1 MRRVADRFRAENV
14 GTKSA
19 GRAGVSGQQR
29 FDDLRQRLR
38 LLQQRG
44 VGMSE
49 KQRFDD
55 WPERYDRWFE
65 TPVGKAVLK
74 YETELILELL
84 RPDRGERIL
93 DAGSGTG
100 IFTREFLALGAEV
113 VGLDISL
120 AMLVYA
126 EKKAA
131 LRQAPGDQSPT
142 STAEEQAG
150 HRQTKGVKGPM
161 PVAAGQVALRQAP
174 GDKDPSTLWSEK
186 KGQAS
191 CYSGVTA
198 DMTTLPFADRSFDKS
213 VSVAALEFV
222 TDEKRAVAELFRVTR
237 PGGVVVVATLNSLS
251 PWAARRSANARRDP
265 ESIFN
270 RVFFRSPAQLLAA
283 ASVPGMVRT
292 VVHFGKKDDPATF
305 DRSEREGEGRE
316 TGAFVAARWIK
327 P

>member
-1 MRRVADRFRAENV
+1 MRTAADRFRAEDAGKKSV
-14 GTKSA
+14 GRVA
-19 GRAGVSGQQR
+19 
-29 FDDLRQRLR
+29 
-38 LLQQRG
+38 
-44 VGMSE
+44 MSE

-74 YETELILELL
+74 YETALILELL
-84 RPDRGERIL
+84 QPGRGERIL

-100 IFTREFLALGAEV
+100 IFTREFLARGAEV

-126 EKKAA
+126 EKKADLRQAQCDQCPMPVRAAEQAA
-131 LRQAPGDQSPT
+131 LRQAPD
-142 STAEEQAG
+142 E
-150 HRQTKGVKGPM
+150 KGPI
-161 PVAAGQVALRQAP
+161 L
-174 GDKDPSTLWSEK
+174 LWSGE
-186 KGQAS
+186 KGQPL
-191 CYSGVTA
+191 CYRGVTA
-198 DMTTLPFADRSFDKS
+198 DMTTLPFTDRSFDKS

-222 TDEKRAVAELFRVTR
+222 ADEKRAVAELFRVTR
-237 PGGVVVVATLNSLS
+237 SGGVVVVATLNRLS

-283 ASVPGMVRT
+283 TSVPGIVRT
-292 VVHFGKKDDPATF
+292 VVHFGKEDDPATF

-316 TGAFVAARWIK
+316 TGAFVAARWRK

>member
-1 MRRVADRFRAENV
+1 MRMAADLFRAEE
-14 GTKSA
+14 A
-19 GRAGVSGQQR
+19 GRKSVGR
-29 FDDLRQRLR
+29 
-38 LLQQRG
+38 
-44 VGMSE
+44 VGMPE

-65 TPVGKAVLK
+65 TPVGRAVLK
-74 YETELILELL
+74 YEKALILKLL
-84 RPDRGERIL
+84 RPGRGERIL

-100 IFTREFLALGAEV
+100 IFTREFLARGAKV

-131 LRQAPGDQSPT
+131 LRQVPG
-142 STAEEQAG
+142 E
-150 HRQTKGVKGPM
+150 KGP
-161 PVAAGQVALRQAP
+161 
-174 GDKDPSTLWSEK
+174 TLLGSGE
-186 KGQAS
+186 KGQPL
-191 CYSGVTA
+191 YYGGVTA
-198 DMTTLPFADRSFDKS
+198 DITALPFADRSFDKS

-222 TDEKRAVAELFRVTR
+222 ADEKRAVAELFRVTR

-283 ASVPGMVRT
+283 ASVPGIVRT
-292 VVHFGKKDDPATF
+292 VVHFGKEDDPATF
-305 DRSEREGEGRE
+305 DRSEREGEGLD
-316 TGAFVAARWIK
+316 TGAFVAVRWEK
-327 P
+327 G

>member
-1 MRRVADRFRAENV
+1 
-14 GTKSA
+14 
-19 GRAGVSGQQR
+19 
-29 FDDLRQRLR
+29 
-38 LLQQRG
+38 
-44 VGMSE
+44 MSN

-65 TPVGKAVLK
+65 TPVGKAVLQ
-74 YETELILELL
+74 YETDLILEML
-84 RPDRGERIL
+84 RPGRGERIL

-100 IFTREFLALGAEV
+100 IFTREFIARGAKV

-120 AMLVYA
+120 AMLAYA
-126 EKKAA
+126 AKKAA
-131 LRQAPGDQSPT
+131 LRKAQGERGSMLLC
-142 STAEEQAG
+142 SGE
-150 HRQTKGVKGPM
+150 K
-161 PVAAGQVALRQAP
+161 ALA
-174 GDKDPSTLWSEK
+174 L
-186 KGQAS
+186 

-198 DMTTLPFADRSFDKS
+198 DMTTLPFADRTFDKS

-222 TDEKRAVAELFRVTR
+222 ADEKRAVAELFRVTR

-283 ASVPGMVRT
+283 TSVPGIVRT
-292 VVHFGKKDDPATF
+292 VVHFGKEDGPATF
-305 DRSEREGEGRE
+305 DRSEREGEGLD
-316 TGAFVAARWIK
+316 TGAFVAARWLK

>member
-1 MRRVADRFRAENV
+1 M
-14 GTKSA
+14 
-19 GRAGVSGQQR
+19 SG
-29 FDDLRQRLR
+29 
-38 LLQQRG
+38 
-44 VGMSE
+44 

-74 YETELILELL
+74 YETELILDLL

-100 IFTREFLALGAEV
+100 IFTREFLARGAKV

-126 EKKAA
+126 GKKAVVRQAQGDRCPLPVLSGDLAA
-131 LRQAPGDQSPT
+131 LRQASGDHGSLPVRVGQ
-142 STAEEQAG
+142 QAAP
-150 HRQTKGVKGPM
+150 RQAQGDKGPTT
-161 PVAAGQVALRQAP
+161 LRS
-174 GDKDPSTLWSEK
+174 KK

-191 CYSGVTA
+191 YYCGVTA
-198 DMTTLPFADRSFDKS
+198 HMTALPFADRSFDKS

-222 TDEKRAVAELFRVTR
+222 ADEKRAVAELFRVTR

-251 PWAARRSANARRDP
+251 PWAARRSANARQDP

-270 RVFFRSPAQLLAA
+270 QVFFRSPEQLLAA
-283 ASVPGMVRT
+283 TSVPGIVRT
-292 VVHFGKKDDPATF
+292 VVHFGKEDDPATF
-305 DRSEREGEGRE
+305 DRSERNGEGRD
-316 TGAFVAARWIK
+316 TGAFVAARWLK

>member
-1 MRRVADRFRAENV
+1 
-14 GTKSA
+14 
-19 GRAGVSGQQR
+19 
-29 FDDLRQRLR
+29 
-38 LLQQRG
+38 
-44 VGMSE
+44 MSE

-84 RPDRGERIL
+84 RPGRGERIL

-100 IFTREFLALGAEV
+100 IFFREFLARGAEV

-131 LRQAPGDQSPT
+131 LRKAQGD
-142 STAEEQAG
+142 
-150 HRQTKGVKGPM
+150 RCPM
-161 PVAAGQVALRQAP
+161 PVQTEQAALRQAP
-174 GDKDPSTLWSEK
+174 GDQGSMLLGSGEK
-186 KGQAS
+186 RQPL

-198 DMTTLPFADRSFDKS
+198 DMAALPFADGAFDKT

-222 TDEKRAVAELFRVTR
+222 ADEKRAVAELFRVTK

-283 ASVPGMVRT
+283 TSVPGIVRT
-292 VVHFGKKDDPATF
+292 VVHFGKEDDPATF
-305 DRSEREGEGRE
+305 DRREREREGLD
-316 TGAFVAARWIK
+316 TGAFVAARWFK

>member
-1 MRRVADRFRAENV
+1 MQMAVDRFRVEEV
-14 GTKSA
+14 ERRSVR
-19 GRAGVSGQQR
+19 RA
-29 FDDLRQRLR
+29 
-38 LLQQRG
+38 
-44 VGMSE
+44 GMSE

-74 YETELILELL
+74 YETELILNLL
-84 RPDRGERIL
+84 QPGRGERIL

-100 IFTREFLALGAEV
+100 IFTREFLALGAKV

-126 EKKAA
+126 EKKATLRQAQGVKCPMPVRAGQAA
-131 LRQAPGDQSPT
+131 LRQGPGDQ
-142 STAEEQAG
+142 
-150 HRQTKGVKGPM
+150 GPM
-161 PVAAGQVALRQAP
+161 LLCLG
-174 GDKDPSTLWSEK
+174 EK
-186 KGQAS
+186 GRPL

-198 DMTTLPFADRSFDKS
+198 DMTTLPFADCSFDKS

-222 TDEKRAVAELFRVTR
+222 ADEKRAVAELFRVTR

-283 ASVPGMVRT
+283 TSVPGIVRT
-292 VVHFGKKDDPATF
+292 VVHFGKEDDPATF

-316 TGAFVAARWIK
+316 TGAFVAARWEK
-327 P
+327 R

>member
-1 MRRVADRFRAENV
+1 MRTAADRFRAED
-14 GTKSA
+14 A
-19 GRAGVSGQQR
+19 GRKSVER
-29 FDDLRQRLR
+29 
-38 LLQQRG
+38 

-65 TPVGKAVLK
+65 TPVGKSVLK
-74 YETELILELL
+74 YECELILELL
-84 RPDRGERIL
+84 RPGKGERIL

-100 IFTREFLALGAEV
+100 LFTREFLARGAEV

-131 LRQAPGDQSPT
+131 LRQAQGD
-142 STAEEQAG
+142 
-150 HRQTKGVKGPM
+150 KCPM
-161 PVAAGQVALRQAP
+161 PVRTEQATLRQAP
-174 GDKDPSTLWSEK
+174 GDKGPMLLCSGE
-186 KGQAS
+186 KGQALY
-191 CYSGVTA
+191 YSGVTA
-198 DMTTLPFADRSFDKS
+198 DMATLPFSDGSFDKT

-222 TDEKRAVAELFRVTR
+222 ADEKRAVAELFRVTR
-237 PGGVVVVATLNSLS
+237 PGGVVVVATLNGLS

-283 ASVPGMVRT
+283 TSVPGIVRT
-292 VVHFGKKDDPATF
+292 VVHFGKEDDPATF
-305 DRSEREGEGRE
+305 DRSEREGEGRD
-316 TGAFVAARWIK
+316 TGAFVAARWLK

>member
-1 MRRVADRFRAENV
+1 M
-14 GTKSA
+14 S
-19 GRAGVSGQQR
+19 GR
-29 FDDLRQRLR
+29 
-38 LLQQRG
+38 
-44 VGMSE
+44 
-49 KQRFDD
+49 QRFDD

-74 YETELILELL
+74 YETELILEML
-84 RPDRGERIL
+84 RPGRGERIL

-100 IFTREFLALGAEV
+100 IFTREFIARGAEV

-120 AMLVYA
+120 AMLLCA
-126 EKKAA
+126 EKKAT
-131 LRQAPGDQSPT
+131 LRQARGDQSPT
-142 STAEEQAG
+142 SAAAEQVG
-150 HRQTKGVKGPM
+150 HRQAQGVKCSV
-161 PVAAGQVALRQAP
+161 PVRAAGRATLPQAP
-174 GDKDPSTLWSEK
+174 GDKGPMRLCSQER
-186 KGQAS
+186 GQALYY
-191 CYSGVTA
+191 CWVAA
-198 DMTTLPFADRSFDKS
+198 DMTALPFADETFDKS

-222 TDEKRAVAELFRVTR
+222 ADEKRAVAELFRVTR

-283 ASVPGMVRT
+283 TSVPGIVRT
-292 VVHFGKKDDPATF
+292 VVHFGKEDDPATF

-316 TGAFVAARWIK
+316 TGAFVAARWLK